1 MLIRPDDMTVAAV
14 NDAFAQAYGRFRFEG
29 KRCWEALHR
38 AGPCPKSG
46 LPCPLAQA
54 DKVGVSCVEQTL
66 FSSAR
71 VTELAVTMRPVRSAD
86 GKTLSHAEVMRAL
99 ERLASE
105 DVPYLIVG
113 EAGVGK
119 ELYARTVHENSARAS
134 RPFVVVAGSCLTG
147 TAAQTLLCGTENA
160 AGLLER
166 ADGGS
171 LFVDD
176 IERASPVA
184 LEILEAVRIGG
195 CTSRRDGTRLEVSVR
210 LSASARR
217 LPQEHTTENS
227 FLSALASREVFVPP
241 LRERKEDIA
250 PLAKFFVGGIA
261 PVHSRTITNEAI
273 EMLQRYDWPGNMRE
287 LKNVLS
293 AAAQG
298 TDRTVTSA
306 NLTLPAAHTSAFLG
320 EDEDI
325 VPLADIKN
333 RYLVWAVETFRGPRS
348 ELAAKLGISE
358 RTLYRL
364 HAQSK
369 SRT

>member
-1 MLIRPDDMTVAAV
+1 M
-14 NDAFAQAYGRFRFEG
+14 
-29 KRCWEALHR
+29 
-38 AGPCPKSG
+38 
-46 LPCPLAQA
+46 
-54 DKVGVSCVEQTL
+54 
-66 FSSAR
+66 
-71 VTELAVTMRPVRSAD
+71 
-86 GKTLSHAEVMRAL
+86 
-99 ERLASE
+99 
-105 DVPYLIVG
+105 
-113 EAGVGK
+113 
-119 ELYARTVHENSARAS
+119 
-134 RPFVVVAGSCLTG
+134 
-147 TAAQTLLCGTENA
+147 
-160 AGLLER
+160 
-166 ADGGS
+166 
-171 LFVDD
+171 
-176 IERASPVA
+176 A

-217 LPQEHTTENS
+217 LPQEHTTEDS